1 MVYEMSKL
9 NLKAEIMNSKLGT
22 PSRVR
27 TCDLRLRRP
36 PNPTIPTTFTE
47 VLVYVQVSHRRLM
60 LGAVAVNFS
69 RQTISA

>member
-1 MVYEMSKL
+1 MF
-9 NLKAEIMNSKLGT
+9 GT

-36 PNPTIPTTFTE
+36 SIPTIPTTFTDVAE
-47 VLVYVQVSHRRLM
+47 YVQVRHRQLM

-69 RQTISA
+69 RQSMK